1 MPTLGNWAL
10 RINLQLQAEL
20 EWLTMLRRVIQAWS
34 GAVTLRPPP
43 PSLKAHGHPINH
55 ISSASSRSFYF
66 SDRLNNP
73 LNLATMAANS
83 PFFQPQNA
91 EEVTS
96 VIKLLDAATRR
107 ESAAKKLSYTC
118 KKGRYPIAGTGL
130 TVESWKF
137 NDWDFKK
144 YQLPTHARGLFTYH
158 HPEEDYYEIVTR
170 GYDKFFNI
178 DETHQTEWSWIEENT
193 KAPYEVTVKENGCI
207 IFISGLPDG
216 NLLVCSKNSTGARA
230 DAEFSHACVGEKWV
244 NNQLASIGKTR
255 ADLAKALRDANA
267 TAVAELCDDTFE
279 EHVLAYEGDSAGL
292 YLHGINLNVPK
303 FSTYSADAVHEFGD
317 TWGFKKTDYFKMED
331 AKSLRKF
338 LEEAAETGSWDGRDV
353 EGFVIRS
360 KARHGPN
367 DPLWHDWFF
376 KYKFEEPYLMYRQWR
391 ECTKAMINGKPPR
404 IRKHQAITKKYL
416 AFAARYF
423 SDHPGASLE
432 YQASHGI
439 IRVRNA
445 FLAECGLKGS
455 DIIRQEAES
464 EREGT
469 GSDIRKNLVLV
480 PIATI
485 GCGKTTIAIALTKLF
500 GWGHVQ
506 NDNITAKK
514 GRGRLFATAISMELM
529 SKPVVI
535 ADRNNHERRE
545 RKQIFEDISRLAPEV
560 RYVALHYVHERLE
573 FPTNV
578 LRQRIRAATQSRV
591 FSRGDNHQTIQAAS
605 RSRTEV
611 EGIMDGF
618 LGRFESLDMDC
629 HPDDTFDSFIDLDP
643 EADSRVNLETVVT
656 ALSSLYPKLFE
667 RLPTAEEYD
676 EAIDMAMKGYTV
688 QTRHLVGRA
697 GPKPQAIK
705 GPVRQPQP
713 GSSSTG
719 TSKPKKAIEYFAIT
733 IPSSIINSVLESVFS
748 LAPSNARTFYNK
760 LKSTRRIQE
769 SFHIT
774 LVHNANSTKFPEV
787 WEMYNKLLEEKGDA
801 ANLGTVE
808 VRLMN
813 VVWNSRIMAITA
825 EILGEDFKGTN
836 QLAHITVGTRDKEVK
851 PKESNDMLAT
861 WQKQGRTVGGGFS
874 MLLVGEETLVEG
886 VVKAVSRR

>member
-1 MPTLGNWAL
+1 
-10 RINLQLQAEL
+10 
-20 EWLTMLRRVIQAWS
+20 MLRRVIQTWS

-43 PSLKAHGHPINH
+43 LKAHSHPINC
-55 ISSASSRSFYF
+55 ISTAPSRSFY
-66 SDRLNNP
+66 SSNRPINP
-73 LNLATMAANS
+73 LNLATMTANS
-83 PFFQPQNA
+83 PFFQPQNV

-107 ESAAKKLSYTC
+107 EPAAKKLSYTC
-118 KKGRYPIAGTGL
+118 KKGSFPIAGTKL

-144 YQLPTHARGLFTYH
+144 YNLPIYARGLFTYY
-158 HPEEDYYEIVTR
+158 HPKEDQYEIVTR

-178 DETHQTEWSWIEENT
+178 DETHQTQWSWIEENT

-207 IFISGLPDG
+207 IFISGLSDG

-230 DAEFSHACVGEKWV
+230 DIESSHACVGEKWI

-303 FSTYSADAVHEFGD
+303 FSTYSADAVREFGD
-317 TWGFKKTDYFKMED
+317 AWGFKKTDYFKMED
-331 AKSLRKF
+331 AQSLRKF
-338 LEEAAETGSWDGRDV
+338 LEEAAETGSWDGKDV

-360 KARHGPN
+360 KARNGPN
-367 DPLWHDWFF
+367 DPVWHDWFF

-391 ECTKAMINGKPPR
+391 ECTKSMINGKPPK

-416 AFAARYF
+416 HFAARYL
-423 SDHPGASLE
+423 SKHPGASLA
-432 YQASHGI
+432 YQANHGI
-439 IRVRNA
+439 IGVRNA

-464 EREGT
+464 GLEGSGT
-469 GSDIRKNLVLV
+469 GSEIQKNLVLV
-480 PIATI
+480 PVATI

-514 GRGRLFATAISMELM
+514 GRGRLFASAISMELM

-545 RKQIFEDISRLAPEV
+545 RKQIFEDVSRLAPEV
-560 RYVALHYVHERLE
+560 RYVALHYVHERLD
-573 FPTNV
+573 FPTHV

-605 RSRTEV
+605 KSRMEV
-611 EGIMDGF
+611 ESIMDGF
-618 LGRFESLDMDC
+618 LGRFESLDIDC
-629 HPDDTFDSFIDLDP
+629 HPDNTFDSFIDLDP

-656 ALSSLYPKLFE
+656 TLSGLYPKLFE

-688 QTRHLVGRA
+688 QTRHSVGRTRP
-697 GPKPQAIK
+697 GPQPTK

-713 GSSSTG
+713 SSSSTG

-733 IPSSIINSVLESVFS
+733 LPSSIVNSVLESAFS
-748 LAPSNARTFYNK
+748 LAPSDVCTFYSK
-760 LKSTRRIQE
+760 LKSTHRIQE
-769 SFHIT
+769 NFHIT
-774 LVHNANSTKFPEV
+774 LVHNANSGKFPEV
-787 WEMYNKLLEEKGDA
+787 WQMYNKLLEEKGDA

-825 EILGEDFKGTN
+825 EILGEEFKGTN
-836 QLAHITVGTRDKEVK
+836 QLAHITVGTKDRGVK
-851 PKESNDMLAT
+851 PKESNDMLET
-861 WQKQGRTVGGGFS
+861 WQKQGRTVGGGFGMVS
-874 MLLVGEETLVEG
+874 VREEAPVRG
-886 VVKAVSRR
+886 VVKAVKRG